1 MAENNKK
8 DNRGYLYP
16 NDKKTKSVHPDYTGT
31 ILIDGKEWRLAG
43 WLNKTTD
50 GKEYL
55 SIVSSVPLNTEQQ
68 NQYTK
73 QGSDTPAENPIPVTA
88 KTLGGVAGAAIGA
101 STISNNT
108 PNEENSSENEY
119 YNNSSEEKNDNKDKE
134 FYDFSDE
141 IEDILKSED
150 NDNPFN

>member
-31 ILIDGKEWRLAG
+31 ILIEGKEWRLAG

-68 NQYTK
+68 NQFSK
-73 QGSDTPAENPIPVTA
+73 QNSESPAENPIPVSA
-88 KTLGGVAGAAIGA
+88 KTLGGGAAVA
-101 STISNNT
+101 TTVTTANKDNNT
-108 PNEENSSENEY
+108 AEDDYYNKTSENDF
-119 YNNSSEEKNDNKDKE
+119 S
-134 FYDFSDE
+134 DFSDE
-141 IEDILKSED
+141 IENILKSED